1 MVSFRLDK
9 SFLAF
14 FNLRRDEKTHYL
26 VSQAITVPASQFA
39 VISLAFVI
47 EKVLHTFSLFS
58 AESPLILTII
68 TKAKLKKISIETV
81 RVQFLII
88 YSELLPLVYHYF
100 LN

>member
-39 VISLAFVI
+39 VISLAFVT
-47 EKVLHTFSLFS
+47 EKSVAYIQSFQRRIAVNFNNYNKSKAKKIFNRNCESSIFNYLYRIVAFGLSLF
-58 AESPLILTII
+58 P
-68 TKAKLKKISIETV
+68 
-81 RVQFLII
+81 
-88 YSELLPLVYHYF
+88 
-100 LN
+100 